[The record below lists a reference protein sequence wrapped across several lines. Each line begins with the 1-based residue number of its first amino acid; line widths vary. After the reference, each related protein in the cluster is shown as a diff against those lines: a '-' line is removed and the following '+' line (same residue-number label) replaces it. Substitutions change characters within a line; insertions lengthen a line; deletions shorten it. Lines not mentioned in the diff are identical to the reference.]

1 MIVAKYALGVKV
13 DFSVFVKRWYWRRH
27 SVVVMGTAFNAFV
40 AGGED
45 RLPTTTSPVDRYCNA
60 LEQSSFSIVAIRL
73 INRM

>member
-1 MIVAKYALGVKV
+1 MGPFVYFRGVTAV
-13 DFSVFVKRWYWRRH
+13 Q
-27 SVVVMGTAFNAFV
+27 VVNGVEKSIHRMSR
-40 AGGED
+40 GGED